1 MVGTPVKIRSQ
12 PGIKRDG
19 TRFEGDFYVDGAWV
33 RFQRGLP
40 RKMGGYRAAS
50 NELTGITRGMHQF
63 SANGLLYTHL
73 GNADY
78 LDAVRLDN
86 NGNASV
92 TYDRT
97 PSGFAVN
104 PNNMWQFDVLY
115 DTINGEAS
123 LIAHAAPNLAEI
135 DNQTGGPI
143 YYGDIKATTAL
154 TATSGPPVCGG
165 IVVLHPYVVAFCKNG
180 YFAWS
185 APGNPNDWSTIG
197 GGGDAYITGQKLVA
211 GLPARGGSSA
221 SPSGI
226 FWSLDSVMRA
236 YYTGGTVKWTFDTV
250 SASSS
255 ILSSQCAIEYD
266 GIYYWAGV
274 DRFLMYNGVVKEV
287 PNGMNLNFF
296 FDNLNW
302 AYRQKVFAF
311 KVPRWGEIWWCFPFG
326 KSTEANWAVVYNVR
340 EGSWYD
346 TPLPNGGRS
355 AALYAAVYHHPL
367 MTGIGTDG
375 AYTLWQHEYGL
386 DEINGSQINPI
397 PSFFETGDISMT
409 TSQDPKSKS
418 LRVSLIEPDFVQS
431 GDMTVE
437 ITGRANARA
446 PEVTSEARTITET
459 ASTPQ
464 EQVTF
469 HKDIRREMRFKFT
482 SNTLGGNYQMGQP
495 LAHVEPADG
504 TVLG

>member
-1 MVGTPVKIRSQ
+1 MAPTPIKIRSQ

-40 RKMGGYRAAS
+40 RKIGGYRATS
-50 NELTGITRGMHQF
+50 NELTGITRGMNQY

-97 PSGFAVN
+97 PSSFAAS

-115 DTINGEAS
+115 DAITTEPT
-123 LIAHAAPNLAEI
+123 LIAHAAPNLSEI
-135 DNQTGGPI
+135 DSQITAPI
-143 YYGDIKATTAL
+143 YSGDVKGTGAL
-154 TATSGPPVCGG
+154 TITSGPSVSGG
-165 IVVLHPYVVAFCKNG
+165 VVVLHPFVVAFSSNG
-180 YFAWS
+180 YWAAS
-185 APGNPNDWSTIG
+185 APNNPNDWTTVSG
-197 GGGDAYITGQKLVA
+197 GFDGYITGQKLVA
-211 GLPARGGSSA
+211 GLPGRGGSAS

-226 FWSLDSVMRA
+226 FWSLDSVLRA
-236 YYTGGTVKWTFDTV
+236 YYVGGTTKWAFDTV
-250 SASSS
+250 SAQSS
-255 ILSSQCAIEYD
+255 ILSSQCVIEYD
-266 GIYYWAGV
+266 GIHYWAGV

-287 PNGMNLNFF
+287 PNTMNLNFF
-296 FDNLNW
+296 YDNLNW
-302 AYRQKVFAF
+302 QYRQKVFAI

-326 KSTEANWAVVYNVR
+326 SSTEPNWAVIYNVR
-340 EGSWYD
+340 EGTWYD

-355 AALYAAVYHHPL
+355 AGLYAAVYHHPL
-367 MTGIGTDG
+367 MTGVGPNG
-375 AYTLWQHEYGL
+375 QYTLWQHEFGT
-386 DEINGSQINPI
+386 DEINGSFMNPI
-397 PSFFETGDISMT
+397 PSFFETADISMT
-409 TSQDPKSKS
+409 TSQDPKNRSM
-418 LRVSLIEPDFVQS
+418 RVTMIEPDFVQS
-431 GDMTVE
+431 GDMEVQ

-446 PEVTSEARTITET
+446 PEVTSEARTITAT
-459 ASTPQ
+459 ASVPQ

-469 HKDIRREMRFKFT
+469 HKDIRREMRFRFT
-482 SNTLGGNYQMGQP
+482 SNTLGGDYQMGQP

>member
-1 MVGTPVKIRSQ
+1 MAPTPIKIRSL

-19 TRFEGDFYVDGAWV
+19 TRFEGDYYVDGAWV

-50 NELTGITRGMHQF
+50 NELTGIARGMHQF
-63 SANGLLYTHL
+63 SSNGLLYTHM

-92 TYDRT
+92 VYDRT
-97 PSGFAVN
+97 PAGFAVN
-104 PNNMWQFDVLY
+104 ANNMWQFDVLY
-115 DTINGEAS
+115 DTVTNAPS
-123 LIAHAAPNLAEI
+123 LIAHAAPNLADI
-135 DNQTGGPI
+135 DNQTTGTI
-143 YYGDIKATTAL
+143 YSGDILATSAL
-154 TATSGPPVCGG
+154 TATSGPTVSGG
-165 IVVLHPYVVAFCKNG
+165 VAVLHPFVTAFGSDG
-180 YFAWS
+180 YWAWS

-197 GGGDAYITGQKLVA
+197 GGGDAYITGQKLVC

-226 FWSLDSVMRA
+226 YWSLDSVMRA
-236 YYTGGTVKWTFDTV
+236 YYTGGTTKWTFDTI
-250 SASSS
+250 STQSS
-255 ILSSQCAIEYD
+255 ILSSQSAIEYD
-266 GIYYWAGV
+266 GIFYWVGV
-274 DRFLMYNGVVKEV
+274 DRFLMYNGVVKEI
-287 PNGMNLNFF
+287 PNPLNLNFF
-296 FDNLNW
+296 FDNINW
-302 AYRQKVFAF
+302 AYRQKVFAL

-326 KSTEANWAVVYNVR
+326 NSTEPNWAVIYNVR
-340 EGSWYD
+340 ENTWYD

-355 AALYAAVYHHPL
+355 AGLYAAVYHHPL
-367 MTGIGTDG
+367 MTGVGPNGT
-375 AYTLWQHEYGL
+375 YTLWQHEFGF

-409 TSQDPKSKS
+409 TSQDPKSRS
-418 LRVSLIEPDFVQS
+418 MRVSMIEPDFVQI
-431 GDMTVE
+431 GDMEVQ
-437 ITGRANARA
+437 ITGRSNARA
-446 PEVTSEARTITET
+446 PEVISEARTFPDQ
-459 ASTPQ
+459 AQTPQ
-464 EQVTF
+464 QQVTF

-482 SNTLGGNYQMGQP
+482 SNALGGDYQMGQP